1 MHRSE
6 NPLPGRAGRPT
17 LASGPGGWGWLRAAL
32 TASVVVGI
40 GLAPGAG
47 RADPGSPLRART
59 TAGAGPG
66 ANGAAEAT
74 RLRGEL
80 ERLNREIDA
89 LKQRRRS
96 LGEDYELRRKMADA
110 EARARRLTELE
121 RRTGAREG
129 GPTAASPS
137 RADPGSS
144 QAPGAAP
151 FSLSPAPRLEPSDDR
166 EVLDAKAD
174 ILADQARRLEG
185 QAQLL
190 ERRVTSLRGRQELR
204 RRARDLEQDP
214 FSPLEQSKRRVPIGS
229 ALSTSPK
236 ALAPASG
243 ATVDNSS
250 SSNTG
255 FAGTNTGNRGTGS
268 AIPGGGEGNMPTPTL
283 AGAGP
288 AANMPSGGAAT
299 NQAVP
304 VSSPAPP
311 GAPGGNAVATSSGPV
326 TPVGGPGGG
335 GTSDSAGSLA
345 LQFRDVLDP
354 TTLMEIRRL
363 EGTGAT
369 GASLPATEHALAA
382 LRARARQLQAEAD
395 AARQAAHPAA
405 RPPR

>member
-6 NPLPGRAGRPT
+6 HPRFPGRAGRPA
-17 LASGPGGWGWLRAAL
+17 LPSEPGSSGWLRAAL
-32 TASVVVGI
+32 TASLVVGI

-47 RADPGSPLRART
+47 RADGASPSHGRPTAAPGP
-59 TAGAGPG
+59 GPG
-66 ANGAAEAT
+66 ADGATEAT
-74 RLRGEL
+74 RLHGEL

-121 RRTGAREG
+121 SRRAGARVA
-129 GPTAASPS
+129 GPTAASPT
-137 RADPGSS
+137 RTAPGPT
-144 QAPGAAP
+144 PGAAP
-151 FSLSPAPRLEPSDDR
+151 FSLSPAPRLEASDDR

-229 ALSTSPK
+229 ALSTSPR
-236 ALAPASG
+236 AATPAAA
-243 ATVDNSS
+243 ATTDNSS
-250 SSNTG
+250 SGSSNTG
-255 FAGTNTGNRGTGS
+255 SVSSNTGTRGAGT
-268 AIPGGGEGNMPTPTL
+268 APPPGGSEGNGAPTPL
-283 AGAGP
+283 SGP
-288 AANMPSGGAAT
+288 APNTPSGGATT
-299 NQAVP
+299 NQTTP
-304 VSSPAPP
+304 VSSSAPVNNP
-311 GAPGGNAVATSSGPV
+311 VSTSSGTVIPAS
-326 TPVGGPGGG
+326 GPGGG

-363 EGTGAT
+363 EGAGAT
-369 GASLPATEHALAA
+369 VASLPATERALAA
-382 LRARARQLQAEAD
+382 LRARARQLQTEAD
-395 AARQAAHPAA
+395 AARQAAHPV
-405 RPPR
+405 PRSLP